1 MMLIGLAL
9 LRRNLSARYT
19 ELWPSHAYRHRF
31 IAFHSLELDLGIQ
44 QMEGAGTAPG
54 HDGISGAI

>member
-9 LRRNLSARYT
+9 SRRNLSARYT

-44 QMEGAGTAPG
+44 QVEGAGTAPG
-54 HDGISGAI
+54 HES